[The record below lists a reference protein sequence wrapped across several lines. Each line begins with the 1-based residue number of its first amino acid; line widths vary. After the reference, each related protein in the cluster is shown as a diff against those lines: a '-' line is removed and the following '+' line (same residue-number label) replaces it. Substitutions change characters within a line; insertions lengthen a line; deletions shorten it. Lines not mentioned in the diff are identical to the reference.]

1 MAGSGA
7 ADRVPEGGVSAVPDH
22 HDGDGAMS
30 TAIAISG
37 STAATFLTHFF
48 GRGLADERYVVERFR
63 AMADGDIR
71 RLPGEAPAKTGR
83 GARRTVATLKAVRE
97 MRPARNEIIV
107 CTGLRIRGGV
117 QYWGWLAMGMG
128 IDRKQRR

>member
-1 MAGSGA
+1 
-7 ADRVPEGGVSAVPDH
+7 
-22 HDGDGAMS
+22 MS
-30 TAIAISG
+30 TAMAISG
-37 STAATFLTHFF
+37 STTATFLTHFF

-71 RLPGEAPAKTGR
+71 QLPGEIPAKTGR
-83 GARRTVATLKAVRE
+83 GAKRTVATLKAVRE

-117 QYWGWLAMGMG
+117 QYWGCYAVWGHML
-128 IDRKQRR
+128 RRR